1 VEFTQ
6 VRPGI
11 FLLVAQPESVNVG
24 LVVGQDRA
32 WLIDSGSSPAQ
43 GERIR
48 AAAAAVCDRP
58 LAGVVLTHGHWD
70 HSFGLAAFAD
80 LETVGQQDCET
91 ARHGAEAEAAARALG
106 LDLDRLPGPSHTISL
121 IGLRDLGGGVVLELA
136 HFGPAHTQ
144 GDLVVA
150 LPGAD
155 VFFVGDLIET
165 AGAPQFD
172 PESSLDGWVKS
183 LDSLWGALRPNSL
196 VVPGHGPVAE
206 PWQVGHQR
214 AGLAAL
220 WDQTEWAY
228 HQGVPLDQI
237 YDHAQLEWPW
247 DRRTAERGIALA
259 QAELRARGPRRAPLP
274 LIESR
279 RLSHPRP

>member
-1 VEFTQ
+1 MEFTQ

-11 FLLVAQPESVNVG
+11 FLLVAPPESVNVG

-58 LAGVVLTHGHWD
+58 LAGVALTHGHWD
-70 HSFGLAAFAD
+70 HSFGLTAFAD
-80 LETVGQQDCET
+80 LETVGHQDCQT
-91 ARHGAEAEAAARALG
+91 ALRGAESAAAAHDLG
-106 LDLDRLPGPSHTISL
+106 LDLDRLPGPARTISL

-136 HFGPAHTQ
+136 HFGPAHTL

-155 VFFVGDLIET
+155 LFFVGDLIET

-183 LDSLWGALRPNSL
+183 LDSLWAALKPNSL
-196 VVPGHGPVAE
+196 VVPGHGQVAE

-220 WDQTEWAY
+220 WGQTEWAY
-228 HQGVPLDQI
+228 HQGVALEQI
-237 YDHAQLEWPW
+237 YDHDHLEWPW
-247 DRRTAERGIALA
+247 DRPTAERGIALA
-259 QAELRARGPRRAPLP
+259 YAELRARGPRRAPLP
-274 LIESR
+274 LIETH
-279 RLSHPRP
+279 RLDDPRP